1 MKSAILQLIRIS
13 TFLGIQVY
21 QRYILWQRYFVLF
34 FGCKS
39 SPRSILN
46 SFSEISSSVFG
57 VSSELLLNSQKLVVF
72 CKSFRSARSS
82 SLNLTCAKT
91 NNQVSN
97 ETILSLTRPE
107 KFKFSLQPEMI
118 QSTVLSFCYGLLFT
132 ILINFDKSS
141 YLCETIVPHP

>member
-21 QRYILWQRYFVLF
+21 QGTFSGKDILFCF

-97 ETILSLTRPE
+97 ETILSLTRP
-107 KFKFSLQPEMI
+107 
-118 QSTVLSFCYGLLFT
+118 V
-132 ILINFDKSS
+132 
-141 YLCETIVPHP
+141 